1 LLVTNSPTCYRFI
14 FFTDGTK
21 PKKMGRILLIEKDRD
36 SLSSVTDALSGH
48 KVETAQSIAD
58 ACSRLEKEA
67 FDVLI
72 AGLDTNQV
80 ENVQMLRERVPNT
93 PLIVTSGEDKT
104 DVVVQ
109 VIRAGAF
116 DFINKPFPPNRIQ
129 IAVSQA
135 LENRSMKNEI
145 DYLRRTQDITYDFD
159 QIIAVSP
166 AMRKV
171 ITTIRRIAD
180 MEATILMTGETGTG
194 KSMLAGTIHHNSRRR
209 TKPFIKIN
217 CANIPETLLESEL
230 FGHERGAFTGATK
243 TRVGR
248 MEQASGGTVF
258 LDEIGELPPLL
269 QAKLLRVIEEKRF
282 ERLGGNQT
290 IRSEIRIIAAT
301 HRDLESAVES
311 GDFREDLYYRI
322 NVLRVHLPPLRER
335 HECIDPLSKY
345 LLQKTSRD
353 LGRQF
358 AGFSPEVV
366 HLFKTYHW
374 PGNIRELS
382 NAIERAA
389 LLEDSK
395 FISTENITLYGMK
408 RSNTYTPGPKDLQTG
423 EKEMLMEALEHSDW
437 IQKDAA
443 QRLGITARKLNYMV
457 KKHGITHNRWRKNK

>member
-1 LLVTNSPTCYRFI
+1 
-14 FFTDGTK
+14 
-21 PKKMGRILLIEKDRD
+21 MGRILLIEKDRE
-36 SLSSVTDALSGH
+36 SLSAVAKALDTH
-48 KVETAQSIAD
+48 KLETSQSLAD
-58 ACSRLEKEA
+58 ACGRLEREA

-72 AGLDTNQV
+72 ANLENNQV
-80 ENVQMLRERVPNT
+80 ENVQMLRERVPYT
-93 PLIVTSGEDKT
+93 PLIVTSGAGKT

-116 DFINKPFPPNRIQ
+116 DFVSKPFSANRIQ

-166 AMRKV
+166 VMRKV
-171 ITTIRRIAD
+171 MNTIRRIAD

-209 TKPFIKIN
+209 NKPFIKIN

-243 TRVGR
+243 TRIGR

-258 LDEIGELPPLL
+258 LDEIGELPPSL

-311 GDFREDLYYRI
+311 GAFREDLYYRI

-335 HECIDPLSKY
+335 HECIEPLSTY
-345 LLQKTSRD
+345 LLQKNSRD

-358 AGFSPEVV
+358 LGFSPEVTQ
-366 HLFKTYHW
+366 LFKNYHW

-389 LLEDSK
+389 LLEESK
-395 FISTENITLYGMK
+395 FISTENITLYGM
-408 RSNTYTPGPKDLQTG
+408 RRGGSPTSQGPKDLQTG
-423 EKEMLMEALEHSDW
+423 EKEMLLDALEHSDW
-437 IQKDAA
+437 VQKDAA

>member
-1 LLVTNSPTCYRFI
+1 
-14 FFTDGTK
+14 
-21 PKKMGRILLIEKDRD
+21 MGRILLIEKDRD
-36 SLSSVTDALSGH
+36 WLSAVTEALSSHKIETSQSITDACG
-48 KVETAQSIAD
+48 
-58 ACSRLEKEA
+58 RLEKEA

-80 ENVQMLRERVPNT
+80 ENVQILRERVPYT
-93 PLIVTSGEDKT
+93 PLIITSGEDKT
-104 DVVVQ
+104 DIVVQ

-116 DFINKPFPPNRIQ
+116 DFISKPFSPNRIQ
-129 IAVSQA
+129 IAVTQA
-135 LENRSMKNEI
+135 LEHRSMKNEI

-159 QIIAVSP
+159 KIIAVSP
-166 AMRKV
+166 SMKKV
-171 ITTIRRIAD
+171 ISTIKRIAD

-209 TKPFIKIN
+209 SKPFIKIN

-258 LDEIGELPPLL
+258 LDEIGELPPSL

-290 IRSEIRIIAAT
+290 IRSELRIIAAT

-311 GDFREDLYYRI
+311 GSFREDLYYRI

-353 LGRQF
+353 MGRQF

-366 HLFKTYHW
+366 QLFKTYHW

-389 LLEDSK
+389 LLEDSR

-408 RSNTYTPGPKDLQTG
+408 RSNSVTQGPKDLQTG

>member
-1 LLVTNSPTCYRFI
+1 
-14 FFTDGTK
+14 
-21 PKKMGRILLIEKDRD
+21 MGRILLIEKDRD
-36 SLSSVTDALSGH
+36 WLSAVTEALSSHKIETSQSITDACG
-48 KVETAQSIAD
+48 
-58 ACSRLEKEA
+58 RLEKEA

-80 ENVQMLRERVPNT
+80 ENVQMLRERVPYT
-93 PLIVTSGEDKT
+93 PLIITSGEDKT
-104 DVVVQ
+104 DIVVQ

-116 DFINKPFPPNRIQ
+116 DFISKPFSPNRIQ
-129 IAVSQA
+129 IAVTQA
-135 LENRSMKNEI
+135 LEHRSMKNEI

-159 QIIAVSP
+159 KIIAVSP
-166 AMRKV
+166 SMKKV
-171 ITTIRRIAD
+171 ISTIKRIAD

-209 TKPFIKIN
+209 SKPFIKIN

-258 LDEIGELPPLL
+258 LDEIGELPPSL

-290 IRSEIRIIAAT
+290 IRSELRIIAAT

-311 GDFREDLYYRI
+311 GSFREDLYYRI

-353 LGRQF
+353 MGRQF

-366 HLFKTYHW
+366 QLFKTYHW

-389 LLEDSK
+389 LLEDSR

-408 RSNTYTPGPKDLQTG
+408 RSNSVTQGPKDLQTG